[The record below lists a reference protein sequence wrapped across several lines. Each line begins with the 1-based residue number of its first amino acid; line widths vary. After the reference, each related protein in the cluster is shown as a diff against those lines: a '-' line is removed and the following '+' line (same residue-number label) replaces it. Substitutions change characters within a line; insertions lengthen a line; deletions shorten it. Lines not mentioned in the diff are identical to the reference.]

1 VELHDDLSGYIYRLA
16 QEATR
21 DGTPIVRPL
30 FFGYPKDSAT
40 YRIRDQFLLGDRYLV
55 APVLRR
61 GARRRPVYLP
71 DGEWKDYWSGAALC
85 GPRLIKAYDAD
96 LERLPLFERMR

>member
-1 VELHDDLSGYIYRLA
+1 
-16 QEATR
+16 
-21 DGTPIVRPL
+21 
-30 FFGYPKDSAT
+30 
-40 YRIRDQFLLGDRYLV
+40 
-55 APVLRR
+55 
-61 GARRRPVYLP
+61 VYLP